1 MMMMSSRRI
10 VVSSWIVLLLIS
22 CFFCHYIAAAAGAA
36 VGRSVITAED
46 CSNLDI
52 AQLYFTANEVAK
64 KADDYLSPYFRSIYE
79 GQWRD
84 AVDEKQGLRNGGF
97 TYTFGSYGTTFF
109 NSSEILPAG
118 ICDIPMYEDNSDSSS
133 SRCSAKDGLTDTFLL
148 GAVDVIAF
156 VLCTPPPVR
165 YFGHDMILSAR
176 LTEDYPFYPGVYF
189 GDAISFREISDA
201 LLLPIS
207 NDESHSP
214 KDVFNQ
220 PVVILQSMDTLA
232 ADKVRSA
239 YIAAGMDSRSIF
251 IREVSSQVVRA
262 WDRSHR
268 KPWQASDPDILRIIS
283 RIAIPMDD
291 SLLEYNNYKK
301 TVWPARFYMADDDY
315 PSKAHPVKVPVDPL
329 PQRPRY
335 DATVKNE
342 IDQLS
347 HDFQLLVRSCFRA
360 FIIDRKARF
369 RTTEHMNL
377 TSYGLY
383 DDWVQVL
390 AQKNNGTRD
399 AEGVY
404 VCVCNYFAYVCH
416 QAQST
421 HTLISYPLVMFKHT
435 PRHHF
440 PLHPPLLL

>member
-1 MMMMSSRRI
+1 MFLSESYGGTIRMMMLRMMISRRI
-10 VVSSWIVLLLIS
+10 ASSWIVLLLIS
-22 CFFCHYIAAAAGAA
+22 CFSCHNIAA
-36 VGRSVITAED
+36 VMSSTITAED
-46 CSNLDI
+46 CSNFDI
-52 AQLYFTANEVAK
+52 AQLYFTANEVVK

-79 GQWRD
+79 GQWRV
-84 AVDEKQGLRNGGF
+84 ALDEMQGLRNGGF
-97 TYTFGSYGTTFF
+97 TNTFGSYGTTFF

-118 ICDIPMYEDNSDSSS
+118 ICDIPMYEGD
-133 SRCSAKDGLTDTFLL
+133 SRCSSKGLTDTFLL

-156 VLCTPPPVR
+156 MLCTPPPVR

-201 LLLPIS
+201 LLS
-207 NDESHSP
+207 NDESP
-214 KDVFNQ
+214 DVAIFNQ
-220 PVVILQSMDTLA
+220 PVVILQSMDALA

-283 RIAIPMDD
+283 RIAIPLDG
-291 SLLEYNNYKK
+291 SLLKYNKYKK

-315 PSKAHPVKVPVDPL
+315 SSKAQAPVPYEPPL
-329 PQRPRY
+329 RPRY
-335 DATVKNE
+335 DGTVKNE
-342 IDQLS
+342 IFLLS
-347 HDFQLLVRSCFRA
+347 HNFHLLVRSCFRD
-360 FIIDRKARF
+360 FIINRKTRF
-369 RTTEHMNL
+369 RTTEHVNL

-390 AQKNNGTRD
+390 AQKNNDTRN

-404 VCVCNYFAYVCH
+404 VYEQAGH
-416 QAQST
+416 QAS
-421 HTLISYPLVMFKHT
+421 TLILVC
-435 PRHHF
+435 
-440 PLHPPLLL
+440 PPQ